1 MNVPLSQLSCLF
13 LSYSCLVNISIIVV
27 ENAQKVSPWSSID
40 LFHVGPLGLCEWLI
54 KRWLKEPNDW
64 PPRLTNIYDPNLCIQ
79 LARQLWAVN
88 IMILTKCEKI
98 LHWVVAKSWA
108 ANLWH
113 SLLGYSVRSIV
124 CGAAVPG
131 QVIRRRDGEH
141 NNDSH
146 SWVTKWECAEHIT
159 LGESFEREH

>member
-64 PPRLTNIYDPNLCIQ
+64 PPRLRNIYDPNLCIQ

-113 SLLGYSVRSIV
+113 SCSVTRLEALFAGPRSRVRSYGGGMGNIIMT
-124 CGAAVPG
+124 
-131 QVIRRRDGEH
+131 VIPELQNENVLNILH
-141 NNDSH
+141 
-146 SWVTKWECAEHIT
+146 
-159 LGESFEREH
+159 